1 MKKPRL
7 RAAAILM
14 AAVLFL
20 SLPVSA
26 APSVSARSALLM
38 DAATGRVLYEK
49 DADRQSLIAST
60 TKIMT
65 GLLTAESGRLS
76 ETVCVPPEAVGI
88 EGSSLYLKEGERLTV
103 EQLLYGLMLQSG
115 NDAAVALA
123 VTLAGSVE
131 EFVTRMNQRAA
142 ELGLSCTHFANP
154 NGLDDD
160 GNYATARDLGRLAA
174 AALQNETF
182 RQVVSTKEYSFGDRH
197 LTNHNKLLWRY
208 DGAVGVKTGYTK
220 AAGRLLV
227 SAAERCGRQLI
238 AVTINAP
245 DDWNDHAAMLDYGF
259 SQMTTENLLSD
270 GAALG
275 VVPVIGGTAALCRC
289 SVKGDITC
297 GLLPWEQLELTV
309 LLPRFVFA
317 PVTAGTHAGWVE
329 ARIDGAVVGRAELV
343 WENGAAVLPE
353 KEPRNLWE
361 RLFGG

>member
-1 MKKPRL
+1 MIKPRL
-7 RAAAILM
+7 RAAAILS

-20 SLPVSA
+20 SLPVAA
-26 APSVSARSALLM
+26 APGVSARSAILM

-76 ETVCVPPEAVGI
+76 EEISVPPEAVGI
-88 EGSSLYLKEGERLTV
+88 EGSSLYLKAGECLTV
-103 EQLLYGLMLQSG
+103 EELLYGLMLQSG

-123 VTLAGSVE
+123 ITLAGSVE
-131 EFVTRMNQRAA
+131 DFVARMNERAA
-142 ELGLSCTHFANP
+142 ELGLTSTHFANP

-182 RQVVSTKEYSFGDRH
+182 RQVVSTKEYAFGERH
-197 LTNHNKLLWRY
+197 LTNHNKMLWRY
-208 DGAVGVKTGYTK
+208 DGAVGVKTGFTK

-227 SAAERCGRQLI
+227 SAAERDGRRLI

-245 DDWNDHAAMLDYGF
+245 DDWNDHTALLDYGF
-259 SQMTTENLLSD
+259 SAMTMETILSD
-270 GAALG
+270 GQPLG
-275 VVPVIGGTAALCRC
+275 SVPVIGGRAVLCRC
-289 SVKGDITC
+289 AVKGEIAC
-297 GLLPWEQLELTV
+297 GLLLGEKAEVQL

-317 PVTAGTHAGWVE
+317 PVVAGSHAGWAEV
-329 ARIDGAVVGRAELV
+329 RIDGAVVGRAELV
-343 WENGAAVLPE
+343 WASGAAVLPE
-353 KEPRNLWE
+353 KEPRNFFE

>member
-1 MKKPRL
+1 MSKPRL
-7 RAAAILM
+7 RAAAVLC

-20 SLPVSA
+20 SVPVSA
-26 APSVSARSALLM
+26 APGVSARSALLM
-38 DAATGRVLYEK
+38 DAATGQVLYEK

-76 ETVCVPPEAVGI
+76 ETVSVPPEAVGI
-88 EGSSLYLKEGERLTV
+88 EGSSLYLKAGEELTV

-123 VTLAGSVE
+123 MTLEGSVKR
-131 EFVTRMNQRAA
+131 FVARMNERAA
-142 ELGLSCTHFANP
+142 ELGLTSTNFANP

-174 AALQNETF
+174 AALENETF
-182 RQVVSTKEYSFGDRH
+182 RQVVSTREYSFGERH

-208 DGAVGVKTGYTK
+208 EGAVGVKTGFTK

-227 SAAERCGRQLI
+227 SAAERCGRRLI

-245 DDWNDHAAMLDYGF
+245 DDWNDHTAMLDYGF
-259 SQMTTENLLSD
+259 SRMTEQTLVSD
-270 GAALG
+270 GQSLG
-275 VVPVIGGTAALCRC
+275 AVPVIGGTAVLCRC
-289 SVKGDITC
+289 AVKGEIAC
-297 GLLPWEQLELTV
+297 GLLPGEEPELRL

-329 ARIDGAVVGRAELV
+329 ARVGDAVLGRAELI
-343 WENGAAVLPE
+343 WETGAQVQPE
-353 KEPRNLWE
+353 PEPRGFLE